1 MDDKERLEKD
11 IGDLKHSYEKM
22 QEVLNDLRE
31 VEGLDEQYNLL
42 HTIAEDINDKRIEN
56 ENELERLEDIGE

>member
-42 HTIAEDINDKRIEN
+42 HTVAEDINDKRIKN
-56 ENELERLEDIGE
+56 ENELERLEDI

>member
-11 IGDLKHSYEKM
+11 IGDLKHAYEKM

-42 HTIAEDINDKRIEN
+42 HTVAEDINDKRIKN
-56 ENELERLEDIGE
+56 ENELERLEDI

>member
-1 MDDKERLEKD
+1 MDDKVRLEKD

-42 HTIAEDINDKRIEN
+42 HTVAEDINEKRIKN
-56 ENELERLEDIGE
+56 ENELERLEDI

>member
-1 MDDKERLEKD
+1 MDDKERLEID
-11 IGDLKHSYEKM
+11 IGDLKHAYEKM

>member
-1 MDDKERLEKD
+1 MDDKERLEID
-11 IGDLKHSYEKM
+11 IGDLKHAYEKM

-56 ENELERLEDIGE
+56 ENELERLEDIEE

>member
-1 MDDKERLEKD
+1 MDDKERLETD
-11 IGDLKHSYEKM
+11 IGDLKHAYEKM

-42 HTIAEDINDKRIEN
+42 HTIAEEINDKRIEN
-56 ENELERLEDIGE
+56 ENELERLEDIEE

>member
-1 MDDKERLEKD
+1 MDDKERLEND

-42 HTIAEDINDKRIEN
+42 HTVAEDINDKRIKN
-56 ENELERLEDIGE
+56 ENELERLEDI